1 MQTENVTQVEVPVV
15 AAKRVYKP
23 LSAEAKAAAAA
34 KRAATIA
41 TKKANGVPGS
51 KWSAEAKAR
60 AAEKRAQKPKPA
72 GTLTPEAKTA
82 TTKQALDAAVAALAR
97 ASDDAE
103 RIKLAL
109 AVAKAVAANKRA
121 QTAADKAAGTYVA
134 PPRKRNLSFL
144 EASGLPGVAA
154 LLRPH
159 VAPRILEP
167 EFDQVAPNQ
176 QSLVE
181 EPEEEPEE
189 ELAEP
194 EPAAKAEKKPRK
206 TMTPEAKAAAAK
218 KRADTIAA
226 KKAATTA

>member
-1 MQTENVTQVEVPVV
+1 MQTENVTQVEVP
-15 AAKRVYKP
+15 AKRVYKP

-82 TTKQALDAAVAALAR
+82 TTKQALDATLAALAR

-154 LLRPH
+154 LRPH

-176 QSLVE
+176 QPLVE

-194 EPAAKAEKKPRK
+194 EPAPKAEKKPRK

>member
-15 AAKRVYKP
+15 AAAKRVYKP

-41 TKKANGVPGS
+41 AKKANGVPGS

-82 TTKQALDAAVAALAR
+82 TTKQALDAALAALALAR
-97 ASDDAE
+97 DDAE

-134 PPRKRNLSFL
+134 PPRKRNIGFL

-154 LLRPH
+154 LRPH
-159 VAPRILEP
+159 VAPRNLEP
-167 EFDQVAPNQ
+167 EFDQVAP
-176 QSLVE
+176 E

-206 TMTPEAKAAAAK
+206 TMTPEAKAAATK

-226 KKAATTA
+226 KKAAATA

>member
-1 MQTENVTQVEVPVV
+1 MQTENVEVPVV
-15 AAKRVYKP
+15 AAAKRVYKP

-154 LLRPH
+154 LRPH
-159 VAPRILEP
+159 VAPRNLEL

-176 QSLVE
+176 QPLVE
-181 EPEEEPEE
+181 EPEEEEPEE

-194 EPAAKAEKKPRK
+194 AAKVVKKPRK
-206 TMTPEAKAAAAK
+206 QMTPEAKAAAAK

-226 KKAATTA
+226 KNASK